1 MRKDNQPISIL
12 VIEDNPGDFLL
23 IDDYL
28 LEKFSSINVLQIE
41 TYQGAKEHLRNI
53 GKPDII
59 LLDLV
64 LPDGQG
70 EKLVSKLQ
78 KHSMGIPIIILTGY
92 SDIDMARK
100 LLAKGVT
107 DFLIKDEI
115 NPEVLYKAIVY
126 AIERKGYIT
135 RLKQNKKVYQD
146 LFNFSPQ
153 PMWIYDPE
161 NLAFLDVNQAASI
174 KYGFSF
180 DEFMKMT
187 IMDIRPKEHLDQL
200 KRSLKNRD
208 TKETNYY
215 AGVFVHRLKSGEKI
229 SVEVFSS
236 DIEYKGKSVR
246 LVLSNDVT
254 EKHNYISTIEDQNDR
269 LRKIA
274 WTQSHVVRAPLARLL
289 AIIHMLELDCV
300 EKEELPALLEQIKV
314 SGGELD
320 SIIQNIVEETNIA
333 MNLSNL
339 EYGKNDFAGR
349 R

>member
-1 MRKDNQPISIL
+1 MRKDNHPISIM

-28 LEKFSSINVLQIE
+28 LEKFSAIKVTQIKSYQEAKVGLSNVE
-41 TYQGAKEHLRNI
+41 T
-53 GKPDII
+53 PDVI

-64 LPDGQG
+64 LPDGSG

-78 KHSMGIPIIILTGY
+78 KRSTGIPIIILTGY

-126 AIERKGYIT
+126 AIERKGYIA

-153 PMWIYDPE
+153 PMWIYDPQ
-161 NLAFLDVNQAASI
+161 NLAFLDVNQAALI

-187 IMDIRPKEHLDQL
+187 IMDIRPKEHVDHL
-200 KRSLKNRD
+200 KKSLKNRD
-208 TKETNYY
+208 VRGSNYY
-215 AGVFVHRLKSGEKI
+215 AGIFVHRLKSGEEI
-229 SVEVFSS
+229 SVEIFSS
-236 DIEYKGKSVR
+236 DIEYKGRSVL

-254 EKHNYISTIEDQNDR
+254 EKHNYISTIENQNDR

-289 AIIHMLELDCV
+289 SIIHMLELDCA
-300 EKEELPALLEQIKV
+300 EKEELPALLEQIKA
-314 SGGELD
+314 SGDELD
-320 SIIQNIVEETNIA
+320 HIIQKIVEETNTT
-333 MNLSNL
+333 MNLNNF
-339 EYGKNDFAGR
+339 EHGKNHYTGR
-349 R
+349 